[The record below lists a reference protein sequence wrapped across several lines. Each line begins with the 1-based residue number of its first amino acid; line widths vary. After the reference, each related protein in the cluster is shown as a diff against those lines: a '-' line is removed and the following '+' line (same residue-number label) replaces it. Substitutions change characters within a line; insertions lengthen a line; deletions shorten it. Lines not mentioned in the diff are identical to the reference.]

1 MNVLA
6 ASQLRTLRLSSRYS
20 FIHSLVLRTRAYRL
34 SFDFGTDLIMFT
46 DLEKI
51 MLGLRSLQNLHLAGG
66 IENADR
72 LDEVNTRDHQAALK
86 SVRIDNVYGNC
97 LGSMQFNW
105 LVSPI
110 PSCRAKGSDH

>member
-1 MNVLA
+1 
-6 ASQLRTLRLSSRYS
+6 
-20 FIHSLVLRTRAYRL
+20 
-34 SFDFGTDLIMFT
+34 MFT

-51 MLGLRSLQNLHLAGG
+51 MLGLRSLQNLHLEGG

-72 LDEVNTRDHQAALK
+72 LDDVNARDHEAALK

-105 LVSPI
+105 LVSCVVF
-110 PSCRAKGSDH
+110 CRVKEVIC